1 MVIVT
6 RIVAVAA
13 RLTPGRIWRD
23 GAPHVTVGA
32 EPAHSPDGAA
42 CQLREVMIMSH
53 APAPHGTTVEV
64 PDFCG
69 MQALNAWLAGHEAG
83 VLLTGPDPD
92 SPRPLL
98 HGRIARQN
106 PPPGTQLHRWD
117 PVTVWVRDLPA
128 ADR

>member
-1 MVIVT
+1 MNDEP
-6 RIVAVAA
+6 ANP
-13 RLTPGRIWRD
+13 PGRC
-23 GAPHVTVGA
+23 GCA
-32 EPAHSPDGAA
+32 
-42 CQLREVMIMSH
+42 LREVMIMSH
-53 APAPHGTTVEV
+53 ASAPDGTTVEV
-64 PDFCG
+64 PDFRG
-69 MQALNAWLAGHEAG
+69 MQALNAWLAGHDAG
-83 VLLTGPDPD
+83 VLLAGPDPD